1 MVKSEFIQ
9 ILENPY
15 KIGAQDLKDLEQI
28 AYEYPYFQAANAV
41 LLKGY
46 KNKGDYRY
54 ADLLKKVAALTTD
67 RSVLFEY
74 ITQIEFSQ
82 EFAVNEIK
90 FLDSENVTEEAETLD
105 VAKAKTS
112 EQTPEQIPV
121 KEEKIKEEEVV
132 FSKEL
137 NFEQWIEIL
146 TKGIQTIDSKEIEL
160 PKSKK
165 VISKF
170 DRIDK
175 FLNEK
180 PKITPHKSNDI
191 NIDIAKQSVTE
202 NDSVMTETLAKIYVA
217 QKKYTRAIKA
227 YRILSLKY
235 PEKSVFFANQIR
247 AIKKIE

>member
-1 MVKSEFIQ
+1 MVKSEFIH

-15 KIGAQDLKDLEQI
+15 KIGEQALKDLAQI
-28 AYEYPYFQAANAV
+28 TYEYPYFQAANAV

-54 ADLLKKVAALTTD
+54 TDLLKKVASLTTD
-67 RSVLFEY
+67 RSILFEY

-90 FLDSENVTEEAETLD
+90 YLDDENIAEEPELLD
-105 VAKAKTS
+105 VTTDKIVEKT
-112 EQTPEQIPV
+112 PI
-121 KEEKIKEEEVV
+121 KEEKSEKEAAVLP
-132 FSKEL
+132 KEL

-146 TKGIQTIDSKEIEL
+146 TKGIQTIDNKEVEF
-160 PKSKK
+160 PRSSK

-170 DRIDK
+170 DRIDR

-180 PKITPHKSNDI
+180 PKITPTKSNDI

-247 AIKKIE
+247 AIKKLE

>member
-1 MVKSEFIQ
+1 MIKSEFIH

-15 KIGAQDLKDLEQI
+15 KISDQALKDLEQI

-46 KNKGDYRY
+46 KNKGDYNY
-54 ADLLKKVAALTTD
+54 EKLLKKVATLTTD

-90 FLDSENVTEEAETLD
+90 YLDDTAQVETEEIQVEKIPEPLET
-105 VAKAKTS
+105 K
-112 EQTPEQIPV
+112 
-121 KEEKIKEEEVV
+121 KEEIAEELQEKTIPLP
-132 FSKEL
+132 KEL
-137 NFEQWIEIL
+137 NFEQWIEVL
-146 TKGIQTIDSKEIEL
+146 TKGIQAIDNKENKT
-160 PKSKK
+160 PKSQK
-165 VISKF
+165 VLSKF

-180 PKITPHKSNDI
+180 PKISPQKSNDI

-202 NDSVMTETLAKIYVA
+202 NDSVMTETLAKIYIA

-235 PEKSVFFANQIR
+235 PEKSVFFAEQIEE
-247 AIKKIE
+247 IKKLK

>member
-1 MVKSEFIQ
+1 MVKSEFIH

-15 KIGAQDLKDLEQI
+15 KIGEQVLKDLEQI
-28 AYEYPYFQAANAV
+28 AYEYPYFQAANAI

-54 ADLLKKVAALTTD
+54 TNLLKKVAALTTD

-90 FLDSENVTEEAETLD
+90 FLDSENVSEETKILNITTDEI
-105 VAKAKTS
+105 VEKT
-112 EQTPEQIPV
+112 PI
-121 KEEKIKEEEVV
+121 KEEKVKENTIVLA
-132 FSKEL
+132 KEL

-146 TKGIQTIDSKEIEL
+146 TKGIQTIDSKEVEL

-235 PEKSVFFANQIR
+235 PEKSVFFADQIR